1 MAGYRSS
8 GILTVLS
15 TLFLLVQC
23 AVPATT
29 AEPELDFYH
38 YYTKDGLP
46 HNYIYSI
53 HQDSRGFIWVGTRNG
68 LGRFDGYKF
77 VTYDPESSRYGPVP
91 AYVTRI
97 LEDEDSTLWLLTPDN
112 SIFYFRPATEHFFYL
127 NNKNTLV
134 WPGHDEYAWILFG
147 TNLYRISRDLLL
159 SHSALYRNPEPGK
172 LRLIFRDK
180 GNRLWIYDAFDENDL
195 KKLAGRALTV
205 FHLPVPDPG
214 TFYVNDLNVDDEEN
228 VWISTFNNGLIRVFP
243 DGTISFYNTFP
254 GSTGRLTINHVYTV
268 FDHSPERLWIGTM
281 NGLCIL
287 NKKTNTIVK
296 VLKDPGNPE
305 SLSDNVVTAF
315 CRDRSET
322 VWIGTRF
329 GLNRLL
335 QRKFRH
341 FSHLNNRNSLINNNV
356 HAFNETRD
364 HRIWIATSSG
374 LDLFNKEKGSF
385 VHYPVVENRPGALH
399 ASPISL
405 GKDGKGDLVI
415 GTWRGGLVI
424 LDVKTK
430 RFREYKHRPGDPAS
444 ILNNN
449 VFSICRDHQGR
460 LWIGTW
466 AETGEEGGLELFD
479 PVKGSFRHYK
489 YLPGDKGSISGN
501 RISCILE
508 DPDHRLWIG
517 TYHGLNL
524 LTNEEKGLFRH
535 YLHDAAD
542 SSPLS
547 NDRVTSLYMD
557 RQGTLWIGTKHGLN
571 RMDPVREGFSVITT
585 KEGLPSNSIKAIEE
599 DLHGNLWISTNKGM
613 AEIIRD
619 SVDQNIVRI
628 KKFDV
633 EDGLQDEEFLERSS
647 LRCSDGTMLF
657 GGTNGFNLF
666 VPDRIVDNPIPP
678 VCLITGLRIFQKPV
692 YPHEKVLGRIILT
705 KPVTETQEITL
716 HHKHNVFTI
725 EFTGLHYE
733 YPEKNKYAYMLE
745 NFDKTWQYTDATRRE
760 ATYTNLDGGKYI
772 FKVKAANSD
781 GVWSEKPVELVI
793 NIIPPFTRT
802 IAFKFLIFSLIVLV
816 VFLYFEARLLIT
828 RRQKKLLQ
836 MQVAVRTKEIQRQKD
851 EILQQKEKIEH
862 QAHEIRRMNELL
874 KKHNIKLSE
883 QLKGLSEARIM
894 QKLLDYNE
902 FKKFFPDRDA
912 CYKLLAEVKWG
923 KGFTCRKCGSTKY
936 SVDEPFVR
944 RCKVCNYKESVTAGT
959 IFHHLRFPIEKALYI
974 LVITSTGRNINIS
987 QLSKTLDLRMKT
999 CWAFHNKVKKYM
1011 EQRRKK
1017 YRRKRGSW
1025 MDLLLLEEK
1034 RDTPNK

>member
-1 MAGYRSS
+1 M
-8 GILTVLS
+8 
-15 TLFLLVQC
+15 TLFFLFLC

-77 VTYDPESSRYGPVP
+77 ITYDPESSRYGPVP
-91 AYVTRI
+91 AYITRI
-97 LEDEDSTLWLLTPDN
+97 LEDEDSTLWLLTPDQN
-112 SIFYFRPATEHFFYL
+112 IFYFRPDTERFYYV
-127 NNKNTLV
+127 NDKNTLV
-134 WPGHDEYAWILFG
+134 YPDHSGNVWILFG
-147 TNLYRISRDLLL
+147 TDLCRISKDLLL
-159 SHSALYRNPEPGK
+159 AHTSSYQHPEPGK
-172 LRLIFRDK
+172 LRMICRDK
-180 GNRLWIYDAFDENDL
+180 TNRLWIYNGFDENDL
-195 KKLAGRALTV
+195 RKVAGQGVTV
-205 FHLPVPDPG
+205 FRIPVPDAG
-214 TFYVNDLNVDDEEN
+214 TFYVNDLYIDPEEN
-228 VWISTFNNGLIRVFP
+228 IWISTFNNGLIRVLP
-243 DGTISFYNTFP
+243 DGTPSFYNTS
-254 GSTGRLTINHVYTV
+254 STDHGRISINQVYTV
-268 FDHSPERLWIGTM
+268 FDHSPDELWIGTM
-281 NGLCIL
+281 NGLCTL
-287 NKKTNTIVK
+287 NKKTNSIITIP
-296 VLKDPGNPE
+296 KDPGNPE

-315 CRDRSET
+315 YRDRSET
-322 VWIGTRF
+322 VWVGTRF

-335 QRKFRH
+335 QKKFRH
-341 FSHLNNRNSLINNNV
+341 FSHKNNKNSLINNNV
-356 HAFNETRD
+356 HAFDETRD
-364 HRIWIATSSG
+364 HRIWIATSNG
-374 LDLFNKEKGSF
+374 LDLFDKERETF
-385 VHYPVVENRPGALH
+385 THYPVEENRPGGLH

-405 GKDGKGDLVI
+405 EEDGKGNLVI

-424 LDVKTK
+424 FDVKTK
-430 RFREYKHRPGDPAS
+430 RFREYRHRPGDPAS
-444 ILNNN
+444 IMNNN
-449 VFSICRDHQGR
+449 VFSICRDHRGR

-466 AETGEEGGLELFD
+466 AEAGEEGGLELFN
-479 PVKGSFRHYK
+479 PEQGSFRHFK
-489 YLPGDKGSISGN
+489 YRPGNKGSISGN

-508 DPDHRLWIG
+508 DPEHRLWVG
-517 TYHGLNL
+517 TYHGLNML
-524 LTNEEKGLFRH
+524 KDIGKGIFLHF
-535 YLHDAAD
+535 LHDPAD
-542 SSPLS
+542 PASLS

-557 RQGTLWIGTKHGLN
+557 KQGILWIGTKHGLN
-571 RMDPVREGFSVITT
+571 RKDPGRKGFSVITA
-585 KEGLPSNSIKAIEE
+585 KDGLPSGSVKAIEE
-599 DLHGNLWISTNKGM
+599 DLRGNLWISTNKGM

-619 SVDQNIVRI
+619 SIDHHIVKI

-647 LRCSDGTMLF
+647 LRCHDGTMLF

-666 VPDRIVDNPIPP
+666 FPGRIKDNPIPP
-678 VCLITGLRIFQKPV
+678 ECLITGLRIFQKPV
-692 YPHEKVLGRIILT
+692 YPREKVLGRIILD
-705 KPVTETQEITL
+705 KPVIETREITL

-745 NFDKTWQYTDATRRE
+745 NFDRTWQYTDATRRE
-760 ATYTNLDGGKYI
+760 ATYTNLDGGTYI

-781 GVWSEKPVELVI
+781 GVWSRKPAEMVI
-793 NIIPPFTRT
+793 HIIPPFTQT
-802 IAFKFLIFSLIVLV
+802 LAFKLLILLLV
-816 VFLYFEARLLIT
+816 ILVTFLYFEARLLIT

-902 FKKFFPDRDA
+902 FKKFFPNKDA
-912 CYKLLAEVKWG
+912 CYKLLADIKWG

-974 LVITSTGRNINIS
+974 LIITSTGRNININ

-999 CWAFHNKVKKYM
+999 CWSFHNKVKKYM

-1017 YRRKRGSW
+1017 YRRKLGSW
-1025 MDLLLLEEK
+1025 MDLLLLEED
-1034 RDTPNK
+1034 RNTPDK